1 MPPSLID
8 ALVAEN
14 AAHADLLV
22 IEGAM
27 GLFDGVP
34 AAPLRTKRLPI
45 LPRGIGLP
53 VLLVI
58 DVAGQSQSA
67 AALVRGFASHDR
79 D

>member
-1 MPPSLID
+1 MRWC
-8 ALVAEN
+8 AEN

-34 AAPLRTKRLPI
+34 AAPRRTGASADLAARL
-45 LPRGIGLP
+45 GLP

-67 AALVRGFASHDR
+67 AAVVRGFASHDP
-79 D
+79 